1 MSSSSDDMYLSLL
14 VNSKKIK
21 NESDFKYVDG
31 SSAFHGNLNN
41 AFQILQKNVT
51 QSSIAQ
57 SNINAFTNYFESKMP
72 LIIAEFEK
80 VMIRKF
86 D

>member
-1 MSSSSDDMYLSLL
+1 MSSSSADMYLSLL

-31 SSAFHGNLNN
+31 SFALQGNLNN
-41 AFQILQKNVT
+41 AFQILQKNVS

-57 SNINAFTNYFESKMP
+57 SNITAFTDYFESKMP
-72 LIIAEFEK
+72 LLMAEFEK
-80 VMIRKF
+80 VMIRKI